1 VINTSDQQLTFN
13 IGHSFL
19 TARRLGQIIS
29 AVSRF
34 YVLPRLRPG
43 KAAVPPEVRL
53 RLFLEHLGAAWTKV
67 GQALALRFDL
77 LPGEYCAE
85 LLKLLNQ
92 TPPVP
97 YEAIRQTIFSELG
110 SYPEQIFASFDPVP
124 HATASIAQ
132 VHIAT
137 TRDGEKLAIKVQRP
151 LVQEQFEADFRIF
164 HMVAY
169 LVGFMDALGG
179 SALRSFAEEFEKWSR
194 EELDFTTEAKN
205 AFRIQVRSEHDPI
218 QVCAEVRFEFC
229 SRRVL
234 ATRMLAGIS
243 LLEIGNAARAKNP
256 GALRALNLR
265 PDDLEQIAQ
274 NFFWS
279 VYNQIFRDGIFH
291 ADPHPAN
298 IFVLPGNR
306 IGFVDFGA
314 TGRLSKEFRSSLAKV
329 FIHLYRGNIEEA
341 VTENF
346 KLLVP
351 SEDSDLRQ
359 AREEFFVAY
368 QMYRLAM
375 DIPKAN
381 VRRLTTTLLV
391 DTMTIA
397 RRHKILMPQEL
408 SIYYK
413 TIMTVDAVMS
423 DLAPGY
429 DWLSDLPKFFTQGF
443 ISDLREGIWRWPE
456 LVMATK
462 YHAGRSLS
470 DANSLTASFQ
480 FFNPAL
486 KSIQTRAV
494 LYGVYS
500 IAFCVAA
507 YLAAKGDMS
516 LLNDIVGLSNRWI
529 VFAFIAAAMVSML
542 MMQRQIRNIRK
553 VKT

>member
-1 VINTSDQQLTFN
+1 M
-13 IGHSFL
+13 
-19 TARRLGQIIS
+19 
-29 AVSRF
+29 
-34 YVLPRLRPG
+34 
-43 KAAVPPEVRL
+43 RL
-53 RLFLEHLGAAWTKV
+53 RLFLEYLGGAWIKI

-92 TPPVP
+92 TPTVP
-97 YEAIRQTIFSELG
+97 YEAIRKTILQELG
-110 SYPEQIFASFDPVP
+110 SLPEELFASFNPVP

-132 VHIAT
+132 VHIAS
-137 TRDGEKLAIKVQRP
+137 TRDGERLAIKVQRP
-151 LVQEQFEADFRIF
+151 RVREQFEADFRIF
-164 HMVAY
+164 HLIAY
-169 LVGFMDALGG
+169 LIGLMDSLGG
-179 SALRSFAEEFEKWSR
+179 SALRSFVEEFERWSR

-205 AFRIQVRSEHDPI
+205 CHRLHVRAEGDPI
-218 QVCAEVRFEFC
+218 QVCSEVRFEFC
-229 SRRVL
+229 TRRVL
-234 ATRMLAGIS
+234 ATRLLEGVS
-243 LLEIGNAARAKNP
+243 LLRVGDAARSRNHET
-256 GALRALNLR
+256 LRDLGLG
-265 PDDLEQIAQ
+265 PDDLEQIAR

-279 VYNQIFRDGIFH
+279 IYNQIFRDGIFH

-298 IFVLPGNR
+298 VFVLRGNK

-368 QMYRLAM
+368 QMYRLAL

-391 DTMTIA
+391 DTMSIS
-397 RRHKILMPQEL
+397 RRHRILMPQEL

-429 DWLSDLPKFFTQGF
+429 DWISDLPKFFTQGL

-456 LVMATK
+456 VVMATK
-462 YHAGRSLS
+462 YRTGRLLT

-494 LYGVYS
+494 LYGIYA

-516 LLNDIVGLSNRWI
+516 LLNDIVGVSNRWI
-529 VFAFIAAAMVSML
+529 VFSFMAAAMVSLL

>member
-1 VINTSDQQLTFN
+1 LTFDR
-13 IGHSFL
+13 IGHVFL

-34 YVLPRLRPG
+34 YVLPKLRPG
-43 KAAVPPEVRL
+43 KVAVPPEVRL
-53 RLFLEHLGAAWTKV
+53 RLFLEHLGGAWIKI

-85 LLKLLNQ
+85 LLKLLNR
-92 TPPVP
+92 TPTVP
-97 YEAIRQTIFSELG
+97 YEAIRQIILRELG
-110 SYPEQIFASFDPVP
+110 SFPEQIFASFDPLP
-124 HATASIAQ
+124 YATASIAQ

-137 TRDGEKLAIKVQRP
+137 THDGEKLAIKVQRP
-151 LVQEQFEADFRIF
+151 RVQEQFEADFRIL
-164 HMVAY
+164 HLIAY
-169 LVGFMDALGG
+169 LVGFLDALGG
-179 SALRSFAEEFEKWSR
+179 SALRSFAEEFERWSR

-229 SRRVL
+229 TKRVM
-234 ATRMLAGIS
+234 ATKLLAGIS
-243 LLEIGNAARAKNP
+243 LLEVGNAARAKNP
-256 GALRALNLR
+256 ESLRALNLR
-265 PDDLEQIAQ
+265 PEDLKQIAR

-279 VYNQIFRDGIFH
+279 IYNQIFRDGIFH

-298 IFVLPGNR
+298 VFVLRGNR

-314 TGRLSKEFRSSLAKV
+314 TGRLSKEFRGSLAKV

-341 VTENF
+341 VKENF

-351 SEDSDLRQ
+351 SEDSDLSL
-359 AREEFFVAY
+359 AGEEFFVAY

-381 VRRLTTTLLV
+381 VRRLTTTLLI

-397 RRHKILMPQEL
+397 RRHKLLMPQEL

-413 TIMTVDAVMS
+413 TIMTVEGVLT
-423 DLAPGY
+423 DLAPDY
-429 DWLSDLPKFFTQGF
+429 DWLSDLPEFFTQGF
-443 ISDLREGIWRWPE
+443 ISDVREGLWRWPE
-456 LVMATK
+456 VVMATK
-462 YHAGRSLS
+462 YRTGRMLT

-494 LYGVYS
+494 LYGIYS
-500 IAFCVAA
+500 VAFCVAA

-516 LLNDIVGLSNRWI
+516 LLNDIVGVSDRWI
-529 VFAFIAAAMVSML
+529 AFAFIAAAMVSML
-542 MMQRQIRNIRK
+542 LMQRQIRNIRRL
-553 VKT
+553 KT